1 VRLNAN
7 PFSDCDCRLD
17 NAQSLHHFLTE
28 SPWQIDAFRQHRLKL
43 ILQTLERES
52 WSLMTQATVRKGITD
67 YVKRQYIGNLGK
79 IEWDCCCYCLWS
91 HREHYGSFAL
101 RGLQT
106 KERLK
111 PADIYR
117 SKPEIAAGM
126 IRELKA
132 MGFRFKLVL
141 ADSLYG
147 ESGCG
152 FINVL
157 YELKLDFVVLAIT
170 RSGCR
175 VSKRFAAIDGA
186 SLSACSAMV
195 N

>member
-1 VRLNAN
+1 MGLLLLPYGVI
-7 PFSDCDCRLD
+7 
-17 NAQSLHHFLTE
+17 E
-28 SPWQIDAFRQHRLKL
+28 SI
-43 ILQTLERES
+43 
-52 WSLMTQATVRKGITD
+52 TVPLLFEVYKP
-67 YVKRQYIGNLGK
+67 
-79 IEWDCCCYCLWS
+79 
-91 HREHYGSFAL
+91 
-101 RGLQT
+101 

-111 PADIYR
+111 PADIC
-117 SKPEIAAGM
+117 SQAIAAGM

-157 YELKLDFVVLAIT
+157 YELKLDFVVAI
-170 RSGCR
+170 RSNHAVWLPREQTVRCNRWRKFKR
-175 VSKRFAAIDGA
+175 VFSDGKELRYIREIIFGKRRTQQYW
-186 SLSACSAMV
+186 